1 MIVDI
6 ERGNPVPRVIHFEI
20 PADDPSRA
28 VKFYEKVFG
37 WKIGKWGPI
46 DYWLATTGPDNEPG
60 INGAIMSKETQ
71 RTTVNTINVSSVDEY
86 AKKIVDAGGK
96 VLTPRTAIPG
106 VGYFSYCVDTE
117 GNVFGIMENDPKA
130 S

>member
-1 MIVDI
+1 M
-6 ERGNPVPRVIHFEI
+6 
-20 PADDPSRA
+20 
-28 VKFYEKVFG
+28 
-37 WKIGKWGPI
+37 
-46 DYWLATTGPDNEPG
+46 T
-60 INGAIMSKETQ
+60 KETQ

-96 VLTPRTAIPG
+96 VLTARTAIPG
-106 VGYFSYCVDTE
+106 VVYFSYCVDTE